1 MLSVLCCGMVIP
13 SKFASRQIIILLV
26 SCLFSFFQNESLA
39 LEPSSRIDRR
49 AQSVAKLLKP
59 DSFKK
64 GTQKD
69 LGGARGQAIRLIE
82 ELEKS
87 QRTGS
92 AAPASMISKAFQF
105 RDKEIGRN
113 QAMVTTQSLM
123 RMWKTAVSMG
133 LFDEKGKFNSAIKR
147 GRGDGSDAVFEYIV
161 PAETAPE
168 FTRYLG
174 NLRIVTPDAM
184 RKGGDKPSTRDLAFL
199 NSLNQVKSEA
209 ETRGR
214 MMAREKSTVDQMNKK
229 SAGDLAK
236 QKAAKDK
243 ALYDEAVA
251 AAGDLV
257 DRRPSIAIEGRLGS
271 RPSRL
276 SKNRYR
282 ADFEVINRS
291 RHPTEVEVDFYVLG
305 FTDKLS
311 EIYVMRH
318 EKVKLQL
325 RSSQERVH
333 KLWTKEVNAYNLK
346 VWELDGKPMQGKR
359 KLHKIMYKGYIAIA
373 KFKGDPVGY
382 AASDARLMNYAT
394 GEKPGLEG
402 LPNFWSE

>member
-1 MLSVLCCGMVIP
+1 
-13 SKFASRQIIILLV
+13 
-26 SCLFSFFQNESLA
+26 
-39 LEPSSRIDRR
+39 
-49 AQSVAKLLKP
+49 
-59 DSFKK
+59 
-64 GTQKD
+64 
-69 LGGARGQAIRLIE
+69 
-82 ELEKS
+82 
-87 QRTGS
+87 
-92 AAPASMISKAFQF
+92 
-105 RDKEIGRN
+105 
-113 QAMVTTQSLM
+113 
-123 RMWKTAVSMG
+123 
-133 LFDEKGKFNSAIKR
+133 
-147 GRGDGSDAVFEYIV
+147 
-161 PAETAPE
+161 
-168 FTRYLG
+168 
-174 NLRIVTPDAM
+174 
-184 RKGGDKPSTRDLAFL
+184 
-199 NSLNQVKSEA
+199 
-209 ETRGR
+209 
-214 MMAREKSTVDQMNKK
+214 MAREKSTVDQMNKK
-229 SAGDLAK
+229 STGDLAK

-271 RPSRL
+271 RPSHV

-282 ADFEVINRS
+282 ADFEVMNRS

-305 FTDKLS
+305 FTDKLN

-318 EKVKLQL
+318 EKVKQQL

-333 KLWTKEVNAYNLK
+333 KLWTKDVNAYNLK

-359 KLHKIMYKGYIAIA
+359 KLHKIIYKGYIAIA